1 VYLTPLLGF
10 LYLLSPLDIIPD
22 FLPLIGWLDDLLVL
36 VYVACSMYSM
46 LRARQQ
52 QQDRNTMWL

>member
-46 LRARQQ
+46 LRGRQQ